1 MKIMRS
7 LYKNLC
13 FFGRMLE
20 IFIITPF
27 PDFFNIFIRVCIK
40 KSVERD
46 SVKYNI
52 INLFDFLPKRERLDD
67 YP

>member
-1 MKIMRS
+1 
-7 LYKNLC
+7 
-13 FFGRMLE
+13 MLE

-27 PDFFNIFIRVCIK
+27 PDFFKPILNQSMLK

-52 INLFDFLPKRERLDD
+52 INLFDFLPKESQD
-67 YP
+67 